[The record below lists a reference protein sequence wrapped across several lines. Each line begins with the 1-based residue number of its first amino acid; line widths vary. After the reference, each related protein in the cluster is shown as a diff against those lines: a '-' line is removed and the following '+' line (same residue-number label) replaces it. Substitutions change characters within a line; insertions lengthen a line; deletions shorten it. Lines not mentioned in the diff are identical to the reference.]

1 MDVSPGRRIA
11 VTDAVAA
18 PPSAP
23 RRRGHG
29 RTLFWLLALALLAVL
44 GWRGWTAWQA
54 HRSQSAADARDDAVQ
69 WRALDARIDA
79 LRRDQRAQAQRIAQ
93 ADATN
98 RVLRDEV
105 LGIGQRAA
113 LLQDSVDK
121 LADPARHGVQALRL
135 DEAELLLALGA
146 QRLQLAGDLD
156 GARRA
161 YALAAGVL
169 DGIDDPAWLDLRQAL
184 VQERAALD
192 ALGADP
198 KSIALARLDAFAAT
212 LAPPSALPG
221 EADDRALP
229 WWRRAFARIVEV
241 RPSNRDVAVAPGD
254 RAAGYA
260 ALQLELTLARSAGE
274 RRDADAWRSALSRA
288 DGWLARLWPPSPALQ
303 RQRAQLEALQSL
315 PLQLA
320 LPTLGS
326 TLQQLQSMRAAR

>member
-1 MDVSPGRRIA
+1 V
-11 VTDAVAA
+11 
-18 PPSAP
+18 
-23 RRRGHG
+23 
-29 RTLFWLLALALLAVL
+29 FWLFVLLLLAAL
-44 GWRGWTAWQA
+44 GWRGWMFWQA
-54 HRSQSAADARDDAVQ
+54 QQSQSAAEARDEAEQ

-121 LADPARHGVQALRL
+121 LADPARRGVQALRL
-135 DEAELLLALGA
+135 DEVELLLTLGA

-184 VQERAALD
+184 AQERAALD
-192 ALGADP
+192 SLGADP
-198 KSIALARLDAFAAT
+198 KSVALARLDAFAST
-212 LAPPSALPG
+212 LVPPSALP
-221 EADDRALP
+221 EDARNAVLP

-241 RPSNRDVAVAPGD
+241 RPSNRDIAVAPGD

-260 ALQLELTLARSAGE
+260 ALQLELTLARGAGE
-274 RRDADAWRSALSRA
+274 RRDGDAWRSALSRA
-288 DGWLARLWPPSPALQ
+288 DGWLPRLWPASPALQ
-303 RQRAQLEALQSL
+303 RQRTQLKALQSL

>member
-1 MDVSPGRRIA
+1 M
-11 VTDAVAA
+11 TDAVAA
-18 PPSAP
+18 APPAP
-23 RRRGHG
+23 RRRGLAVLW
-29 RTLFWLLALALLAVL
+29 LFALALLAVL
-44 GWRGWTAWQA
+44 GWRGWHAWQA
-54 HRSQSAADARDDAVQ
+54 QQARTAAEAHDAAEQ

-79 LRRDQRAQAQRIAQ
+79 LRRDQRAQAQRITQ
-93 ADATN
+93 ADANN

-105 LGIGQRAA
+105 LGLGQRAA

-121 LADPARHGVQALRL
+121 LADPARRGVQALRL
-135 DEAELLLALGA
+135 DEVEVLLAIGS

-198 KSIALARLDAFAAT
+198 KAIALARLEAFTAT
-212 LAPPSALPG
+212 LAPPSALPR
-221 EADDRALP
+221 DSQDPALP

-241 RPSNRDVAVAPGD
+241 RPSQRDVAVAPAD

-274 RRDADAWRSALSRA
+274 RRDDAAWRSALARA
-288 DGWLARLWPPSPALQ
+288 DGWLSRLWPASPGLR
-303 RQRAQLEALQSL
+303 RQRVQLAALRAL

-326 TLQQLQSMRAAR
+326 TLQQLQAMRAAR

>member
-1 MDVSPGRRIA
+1 V
-11 VTDAVAA
+11 
-18 PPSAP
+18 
-23 RRRGHG
+23 
-29 RTLFWLLALALLAVL
+29 FWLFALALLAVL

-54 HRSQSAADARDDAVQ
+54 RQVQSAAAARDDAEQ
-69 WRALDARIDA
+69 WRALDARLDA

-105 LGIGQRAA
+105 LGLGQRAA
-113 LLQDSVDK
+113 LLQESVDK

-135 DEAELLLALGA
+135 DEVELLLTLGA
-146 QRLQLAGDLD
+146 QRLQLAADLD

-169 DGIDDPAWLDLRQAL
+169 GGIDDPAWLDLRQAL

-198 KSIALARLDAFAAT
+198 KSIALARLEAFAAT

-221 EADDRALP
+221 EADYRALP

-241 RPSNRDVAVAPGD
+241 RPSNRDLAVAPGD

-274 RRDADAWRSALSRA
+274 RRDAEAWRNALSRS

-303 RQRAQLEALQSL
+303 RQHAQIKALQAL

-326 TLQQLQSMRAAR
+326 TLQQLQSMRAAH

>member
-1 MDVSPGRRIA
+1 M
-11 VTDAVAA
+11 
-18 PPSAP
+18 
-23 RRRGHG
+23 
-29 RTLFWLLALALLAVL
+29 FWLFALALLAVL

-54 HRSQSAADARDDAVQ
+54 HQVQSAAAARDDVEQ
-69 WRALDARIDA
+69 WRALDARFDA

>member
-1 MDVSPGRRIA
+1 M
-11 VTDAVAA
+11 TDAVAGSPV
-18 PPSAP
+18 PPVP
-23 RRRGHG
+23 RGRG
-29 RTLFWLLALALLAVL
+29 RAVFWLLALLLLVVL
-44 GWRGWTAWQA
+44 GWRGWGGWQA
-54 HRSQSAADARDDAVQ
+54 RQSHLAADARADAEQ
-69 WRALDARIDA
+69 RRALDARIDA

-105 LGIGQRAA
+105 LGLGQRAA

-121 LADPARHGVQALRL
+121 LADPTRHGVQALRL
-135 DEAELLLALGA
+135 DEVELLLTLGA
-146 QRLQLAGDLD
+146 QRLQVAGDLD

-198 KSIALARLDAFAAT
+198 KSVALARIDAFAAT
-212 LAPPSALPG
+212 LAPPSALP
-221 EADDRALP
+221 EDARNAALP
-229 WWRRAFARIVEV
+229 WWRRAFARIVQV
-241 RPSNRDVAVAPGD
+241 RPSHRDVAVAPDD

-274 RRDADAWRSALSRA
+274 RRDSDAWRSALSRA
-288 DGWLARLWPPSPALQ
+288 DGWLARLWPPSPAAQ
-303 RQRAQLEALQSL
+303 RQRAQLKALQSL

>member
-1 MDVSPGRRIA
+1 M
-11 VTDAVAA
+11 
-18 PPSAP
+18 
-23 RRRGHG
+23 
-29 RTLFWLLALALLAVL
+29 FWLFALALLAVL

-54 HRSQSAADARDDAVQ
+54 HQVQSAAAARDDVEQ
-69 WRALDARIDA
+69 WRALDARFDA

-135 DEAELLLALGA
+135 DEVELLLTLGA

-169 DGIDDPAWLDLRQAL
+169 DGIDDPAWLDLRQTL

-198 KSIALARLDAFAAT
+198 TSLALARLDAFAAM
-212 LAPPSALPG
+212 LAPPTALPG
-221 EADDRALP
+221 GADDRALP

-241 RPSNRDVAVAPGD
+241 RPSNRDLAVAPGD

-303 RQRAQLEALQSL
+303 RQRAQLKTLQAL

-326 TLQQLQSMRAAR
+326 TLQQLQSMRAAH

>member
-1 MDVSPGRRIA
+1 
-11 VTDAVAA
+11 
-18 PPSAP
+18 
-23 RRRGHG
+23 
-29 RTLFWLLALALLAVL
+29 LFWLLALALLAVL

-54 HRSQSAADARDDAVQ
+54 HRSQSAADARDEAEQ